1 MSYLEYA
8 ESGFHIFGLYGGDDE
23 GHCLCGN
30 PNCKN
35 AFKHPRTNGW
45 QKTPLWS
52 DDQLDVMYDMG
63 QFDTGFGV
71 VVRDNLFVVDVD
83 PRNGGFESAERLPV
97 SLRDTCTFIVATGGG
112 GFHYYYRLPDGVS
125 LMYKHNDYEGIEFK
139 TSGYVVGYGS
149 IHASGAMYEVEK
161 GSLDTIGPAP
171 QELIDLLKKKGSFKA
186 EVNGAEVEVTDTEI
200 ADMLACID
208 PDIDYDTWIRLGMA
222 VHHTMNG
229 DGFTLWDAW
238 SSKGSKYQSEIM
250 DYKWHSFGKSSSVV
264 TLGTLK
270 HYAQEGGYVES
281 VTFDAEI
288 EVQDDPCD
296 DDIDL
301 SHIDL
306 LRPPGLVGELTEW
319 IHKQCRY
326 PRERLAVAAALT
338 AIGNLAGVKYKDL
351 HYGATTNLFTFCVA
365 GSATGKDDVMSAT
378 FDAMIKAGMGDA
390 FNGTIKSEQEIVR
403 ALIHAPEAC
412 YVVDE
417 IGILL
422 AKITNASRSGASYL
436 EGVIGMLMQV
446 YSKCD
451 KRMPLSF
458 DVRKDARERV
468 IREISA
474 INDAKD
480 NNLSFD
486 QDRLDELTQL
496 LGDLS
501 YGLNKPFLSLI
512 GFTTPVTFDKA
523 VNAEQATN
531 GFIGRSLIVQEK
543 ETNPRR
549 SKRFAP
555 CDMPMPLQMSLSAL
569 HDGAKRGMD
578 KIGIPTT
585 EDGIAMLE
593 RICEDLQDQA
603 ELMKASG
610 LEAIARRAFEL
621 VLKVSIICA
630 VGDGVRTVQHIE
642 WAYAFVKADIAT
654 KTNLAAANIAQEFKA
669 NDEALMRKII
679 NQLDEDEGLTQGVLI
694 NRMRPFKKDDVIA
707 ALDKLEGAG
716 IISKS
721 SASKTSKGGR
731 PSVKY
736 FAKDVSKVMTIH

>member
-8 ESGFHIFGLYGGDDE
+8 ESGFHIFGLYGGDAE

-161 GSLDTIGPAP
+161 GSLDTIGEAP
-171 QELIDLLKKKGSFKA
+171 QELIDLLQKKGSFKA
-186 EVNGAEVEVTDTEI
+186 ELDGAEIEVTDTEI
-200 ADMLACID
+200 EEMLNHID
-208 PDIDYDTWIRLGMA
+208 PDVDYETWIRIGMA
-222 VHHTMNG
+222 IHHTMNG
-229 DGFTLWDAW
+229 DGFALWDAW
-238 SSKGSKYQSEIM
+238 SSKGSKYQREIM

-264 TLGTLK
+264 SLGTIK
-270 HYAQEGGYVES
+270 YYATEAGYVES
-281 VTFDAEI
+281 VTFDAEP
-288 EVQDDPCD
+288 EVTESSDS
-296 DDIDL
+296 IDL

-306 LRPPGLVGELTEW
+306 MRPPGLVGELASW
-319 IHKQCRY
+319 INMQCRY
-326 PRERLAVAAALT
+326 PRERLAVASALM
-338 AIGNLAGVKYKDL
+338 AVGNLAGVKYKDG

-365 GSATGKDDVMSAT
+365 GSATGKDDVMSAM
-378 FDAMIKAGMGDA
+378 FDAMISAGMTDA

-403 ALIHAPEAC
+403 AMIEVPEAC
-412 YVVDE
+412 FVIDE
-417 IGILL
+417 VGILL
-422 AKITNASRSGASYL
+422 SKINNASKKGGSSYL
-436 EGVIGMLMQV
+436 EGIIGMLMQA

-468 IREISA
+468 IKELAA
-474 INDAKD
+474 IQKAMDA
-480 NNLSFD
+480 NERYD
-486 QDRLDELTQL
+486 QDRLDELTMML
-496 LGDLS
+496 DDLR

-512 GFTTPVTFDKA
+512 GFTTPVTFNSV
-523 VNAEQATN
+523 VNYEQATN
-531 GFIGRSLIVQEK
+531 GFIGRSLVVQEK
-543 ETNPRR
+543 ETNP
-549 SKRFAP
+549 KRNKRYQP
-555 CDMPMPLQMSLSAL
+555 CDMPMPLQMALAQL
-569 HDGAKRGMD
+569 HDGAKRGST

-585 EDGIAMLE
+585 DDGIALLE
-593 RICEDLQDQA
+593 AIYDELHEQA
-603 ELMKASG
+603 ETMKATG

-621 VLKVSIICA
+621 VLKVSIVCA
-630 VGDGVRTVQHIE
+630 VSEGLRTVQHIE
-642 WAYAFVKADIAT
+642 WAYAYVQADIAN
-654 KTNLAAANIAQEFKA
+654 KVNLAAANIAQEYKA
-669 NDEALMRKII
+669 NDEALMRKVI
-679 NQLDEDEGLTQGVLI
+679 NQLDEDDGLTQGVLV
-694 NRMRPFKKDDVIA
+694 NRMRPYKRDDIIA
-707 ALDKLEGAG
+707 ALNKLEEAE
-716 IISKS
+716 IICSVPTS
-721 SASKTSKGGR
+721 SGGKGR

-736 FAKDVSKVMTIH
+736 YAKDVKKLITMH